1 MNEFIL
7 IGEETLSNEFNALA
21 EYYSDFYKDVYGMRP
36 RGMALI
42 AAAYPDRESLLEA
55 KSHVERGIDGLNDY
69 LETMQSTPQGR
80 AQLRDE
86 GWTFN
91 DGGADDSL
99 SD

>member
-1 MNEFIL
+1 MNEFVL

-21 EYYSDFYKDVYGMRP
+21 EYYSDFYKEVHGMRP

-42 AAAYPDRESLLEA
+42 ASAYPDRDALLEA
-55 KSHVERGIDGLNDY
+55 KSHVQRGIDGLEHY
-69 LETMQSTPQGR
+69 LEAMSATPEGR

-86 GWTFN
+86 GWAIDEPAN
-91 DGGADDSL
+91 DSL